1 MKLII
6 TLHRRKGDLYKMKK
20 LKDCKTYSVILNEQD
35 LAICKRQMLKI
46 DIRNID
52 VVSNTSKMLRYL
64 VRLGIKA
71 PDLILDP
78 EIKDELRGE

>member
-1 MKLII
+1 MRKLD
-6 TLHRRKGDLYKMKK
+6 G
-20 LKDCKTYSVILNEQD
+20 CKTYSVILNEQE

-64 VRLGIKA
+64 VRLGINA
-71 PDLILDP
+71 PDLMLDQ
-78 EIKDELRGE
+78 ETKDELRED

>member
-1 MKLII
+1 MP
-6 TLHRRKGDLYKMKK
+6 KK
-20 LKDCKTYSVILNEQD
+20 IDGLKRYLVLLDERE

-64 VRLGIKA
+64 VRLGTIA
-71 PDLILDP
+71 PDLLLDS
-78 EIKDELRGE
+78 EIRDELREDLK